1 MKTIL
6 ILAALVAMVYSKTY
20 KMEARSTGSLIARL
34 TKANLYKKYLEERN
48 LRRAQIL
55 KKGSQPIMD
64 YYDDFYTGN
73 VTVGTPGQ
81 TFALALDTGSSNLW
95 VIDADC
101 DTGACDG
108 YLGSVYTRRKFNTTA
123 SSTFYAENA
132 TISIQY
138 GSGWC
143 DGQLAVDTVS
153 FAGEHAQEFLDA
165 EDIADIFGYMPFDG
179 IIGLA
184 WPAISVGNVTPPMQ
198 NLLPTLDE
206 PLFTVWL
213 DRKLNVSMGGS
224 GGLVTYGAIDTTN
237 CDLNVNYVNLTSE
250 TFWQFSIDGF
260 SVGGFSEE
268 NTEDVISDTGTSWI
282 GGPSYIMDAVVDQTG
297 AQYSWE
303 YGIYTVN
310 CSTMMTQ
317 PDLQFTIN
325 GLTYNITSE
334 EYILDL
340 ELGDGQCAVAF
351 FDFESGGFGPT
362 WILGDPFIRAFCN
375 IYDIGQ
381 SRIGFAKA
389 KHSQL

>member
-6 ILAALVAMVYSKTY
+6 ILATLVAILYSKTY
-20 KMEARSTGSLIARL
+20 KMEASSTGSLIARL
-34 TKANLYKKYLEERN
+34 IKANLYHKYLEERN
-48 LRRAQIL
+48 LRRSQIL

-81 TFALALDTGSSNLW
+81 TFALVLDTGSSNLW
-95 VIDADC
+95 LIDDSC
-101 DTGACDG
+101 DTEACDG
-108 YLGSVYTRRKFNTTA
+108 YLGSVYTRRKFNATA
-123 SSTFYAENA
+123 SSTFYTVNG
-132 TISIQY
+132 TITIQY

-153 FAGEHAQEFLDA
+153 FADLTIEQQEFLDA

-179 IIGLA
+179 IFGLA

-198 NLLPTLDE
+198 NLLPSLDA

-224 GGLVTYGAIDTTN
+224 GGLITYGAIDTTN
-237 CDLNVNYVNLTSE
+237 CDLNVTYVPLTSE
-250 TFWQFSIDGF
+250 TYWQFSIDGF
-260 SVGGFSEE
+260 SVGSFSEI

-282 GGPSYIMDAVVDQTG
+282 GGPSYIMDAVVDQTD
-297 AQYSWE
+297 AQYNWE
-303 YGIYTVN
+303 YGIYTVD
-310 CSTMMTQ
+310 CSTMMDQ

-325 GLTYNITSE
+325 GVTYNITSE

-340 ELGDGQCAVAF
+340 ELGGGQVSAP
-351 FDFESGGFGPT
+351 SIT
-362 WILGDPFIRAFCN
+362 QN
-375 IYDIGQ
+375 
-381 SRIGFAKA
+381 FAPV
-389 KHSQL
+389 